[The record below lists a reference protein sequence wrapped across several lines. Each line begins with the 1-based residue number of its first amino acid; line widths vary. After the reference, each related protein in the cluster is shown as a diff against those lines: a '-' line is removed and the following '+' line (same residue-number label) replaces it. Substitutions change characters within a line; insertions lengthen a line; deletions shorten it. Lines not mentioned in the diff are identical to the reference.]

1 MSYSYSFDRTYDK
14 WATLADTFDVMLD
27 ELNDTNDVSD
37 VFVSVDSFDVDE
49 VL

>member
-14 WATLADTFDVMLD
+14 WSTLADTFDVMLD

>member
-14 WATLADTFDVMLD
+14 WATLADHFDVMLD
-27 ELNDTNDVSD
+27 ELNETDETSD
-37 VFVSVDSFDVDE
+37 VFVSVDNFDVDE